1 MASSS
6 IFNNF
11 KDPIE
16 TRGLIMMMKDII
28 NGKYKDQVLPA
39 RQALQDGNKDLYD
52 RLKRKLPAFTP
63 SGVFEGGRKME
74 FLKMY
79 SGFVHLD
86 FDKLSN
92 EEMIVALGKCKSDPH
107 TFGVFVSP
115 SGNGFKVLIEVNSTV
130 EEHSTA
136 YQMVSNY
143 YQELTGIEPDPSC
156 KDVTRLCFVSYDPD
170 AYYSI
175 SSKKFE
181 VVQKVKPLPPKAKQ
195 TPIIEKGKANEFH
208 QTTFEKCIAFTDKK
222 STYSE
227 GNRNNYIY
235 LLASNCNR
243 MGIPQEDAL
252 SLITAKYDLPMR
264 EIESSI
270 RSTYLNNIH
279 EHKKYDTKLL
289 KTKKVIKSQ
298 EDYLKT
304 TPIVEPELYNMMP
317 EIIRRGA
324 MAFDTDR
331 ERDVFLTGLLPII
344 SGLLPNVEGL
354 YMRGIVYP
362 NLFSFVIAPAASGKG
377 AMKYAKA
384 IGDKCQEVMLEHS
397 KKAQKEYEL
406 ELENYKKQK
415 GKEGNEHLEKPD
427 EPPFKVVF
435 IPANTSYAMILSH
448 IQANGGEGIICET
461 EADTMG
467 NVMNKE
473 WGGYSDL
480 LRKAFHHERVSVSRK
495 TDKEYIEIEEPKLSI
510 ALSGTPGQV
519 TGLIS
524 SAEDGLF
531 SRFMFYAFKVDQQW
545 IDPSPFGN
553 SINLNDHFQGI
564 SEEVFNIF
572 NFLASQKTI
581 VSLTQSQWQELNEVM
596 KKSLHEVEYYTAE
609 EATSIV
615 KRLGLITYRICMI
628 FTALRKFENGEATES
643 VLCTDEDFDIA
654 IHLAQVYLDHA
665 LLMYTNLPS
674 NEKTEIIK
682 PGSVKE
688 ILWDRLPE
696 SFQRK
701 DAIAAA
707 SDLDISPRTVDYFLK
722 CLIGTQL
729 SKDKSGHYKKT

>member
-6 IFNNF
+6 IFKNF

-16 TRGLIMMMKDII
+16 TKGLLMMMKDII
-28 NGKYKDQVLPA
+28 GGKYKEQVLLA
-39 RQALQDGNKDLYD
+39 RQALQEGNKELYD
-52 RLKRKLPAFTP
+52 KLKRKLPAFTP

-74 FLKMY
+74 YLKMY

-86 FDKLSN
+86 FDKLSP
-92 EEMIVALGKCKSDPH
+92 EEMVVAQGKCKSDNY
-107 TFGVFVSP
+107 TFGVFISP
-115 SGNGFKVLIEVNSTV
+115 SGNGFKVLIEVNSLV
-130 EEHSTA
+130 EDHSTA
-136 YQMVSNY
+136 YQAVSEY
-143 YQELTGIEPDPSC
+143 YQELTDIQPDPSC
-156 KDVTRLCFVSYDPD
+156 KDVTRLCFVSYDSD

-175 SSKKFE
+175 TSKKFE
-181 VVQKVKPLPPKAKQ
+181 VVQPVSLLTPVAPPI
-195 TPIIEKGKANEFH
+195 PIIEEGKAVEFH
-208 QTTFEKCIAFTDKK
+208 ETTFDKCVDFTNKK

-243 MGIPQEDAL
+243 MGIPQDQAL
-252 SLITAKYDLPMR
+252 AMITTKYDLPVR

-270 RSTYLNNIH
+270 KSTYNNNLH
-279 EHKKYDTKLL
+279 EYKKFDTKSL
-289 KTKKVIKSQ
+289 KSKRVPKSK
-298 EDYLKT
+298 EDYLKS
-304 TPIVEPELYNMMP
+304 TPKVEPALYDMMP

-344 SGLLPNVEGL
+344 SGLIPNVEGL
-354 YMRGIVYP
+354 YMRSRVFP

-377 AMKYAKA
+377 AMKFAKA
-384 IGDKCQEVMLEHS
+384 IGDKCQEVILEHS

-406 ELENYKKQK
+406 ELDNYKKQK
-415 GKEGNEHLEKPD
+415 GKDGSEHLEKPD

-448 IQANGGEGIICET
+448 IQDNGGEGIICET

-531 SRFMFYAFKVDQQW
+531 SRFMFYAFKVDQHW
-545 IDPSPFGN
+545 IDPSPYGN

-564 SEEVFNIF
+564 SEEVFNLF
-572 NFLASQKTI
+572 NFLASQKTTI
-581 VSLTQSQWQELNEVM
+581 TLSQNQWQELNEVM

-628 FTALRKFENGEATES
+628 FTALRKFENGEATET
-643 VLCTDEDFDIA
+643 VQCTNDDFDIA

-674 NEKTEIIK
+674 NESTEIIK
-682 PGSVKE
+682 PGSIKE
-688 ILWDRLPE
+688 VLWDRLPT

-701 DAIAAA
+701 EAISAA
-707 SDLDISPRTVDYFLK
+707 SDLDISERSVDNFLK
-722 CLIGTQL
+722 GLLGSQLTQP
-729 SKDKSGHYKKT
+729 KAGHYNKA

>member
-6 IFNNF
+6 IFKNF
-11 KDPIE
+11 KDPVD

-28 NGKYKDQVLPA
+28 GGKYKEQVLPA
-39 RQALQDGNKDLYD
+39 RQALQEGNKELYD
-52 RLKRKLPAFTP
+52 KLKRKLPAFTP
-63 SGVFEGGRKME
+63 SGVFEGGRKIE
-74 FLKMY
+74 YLKMY

-86 FDKLSN
+86 FDKLSP
-92 EEMIVALGKCKSDPH
+92 EDMMVAQGKCKSDPY

-115 SGNGFKVLIEVNSTV
+115 SGNGFKVLIEVNSLV
-130 EEHSTA
+130 DDHSTA
-136 YQMVSNY
+136 YRLVSDY
-143 YQELTGIEPDPSC
+143 YQELTSIQPDPSC

-175 SSKKFE
+175 TSNKFE
-181 VVQKVKPLPPKAKQ
+181 VVQPVSILSPIAPSI
-195 TPIIEKGKANEFH
+195 PIIDEGKAVEFH
-208 QTTFEKCIAFTDKK
+208 ETTFDKCIDFTNKK

-243 MGIPQEDAL
+243 MGIPQDQAL
-252 SLITAKYDLPMR
+252 AMITGKYDLPVR

-270 RSTYLNNIH
+270 RSTYKNNLH
-279 EHKKYDTKLL
+279 EYKKFDSKAL
-289 KTKKVIKSQ
+289 KPKKVTKSK
-298 EDYLKT
+298 EDYLKN
-304 TPIVEPELYNMMP
+304 TPKVEPALYDMMP

-344 SGLLPNVEGL
+344 SGLIPNVEGL
-354 YMRGIVYP
+354 YMRSRVFP

-377 AMKYAKA
+377 AMKFAKA
-384 IGDKCQEVMLEHS
+384 IGDKCQEVILEHS
-397 KKAQKEYEL
+397 KKAQKEYDL
-406 ELENYKKQK
+406 ELDNYKKQK
-415 GKEGNEHLEKPD
+415 GKDGSEHLEKPD

-448 IQANGGEGIICET
+448 IQDNGGEGIICET

-545 IDPSPFGN
+545 IDPSPYGN

-564 SEEVFNIF
+564 SEEVFNLF
-572 NFLASQKTI
+572 NFLAGQKTTI
-581 VSLTQSQWQELNEVM
+581 TLSQNQWQELNEVM

-628 FTALRKFENGEATES
+628 FTALRKFENGEATET
-643 VLCTDEDFDIA
+643 VQCTDDDFDIA

-674 NEKTEIIK
+674 NESTEIIK
-682 PGSVKE
+682 PGSIKE
-688 ILWDRLPE
+688 VLWDRLPS

-701 DAIAAA
+701 QAISAA
-707 SDLDISPRTVDYFLK
+707 SDLDISERSVDNFLK
-722 CLIGTQL
+722 GLLGSQLTQP
-729 SKDKSGHYKKT
+729 KAGHYTKV

>member
-11 KDPIE
+11 KDPID

-28 NGKYKDQVLPA
+28 NGKYKDQVLPT

-52 RLKRKLPAFTP
+52 KLKRKLPAFTP

-86 FDKLSN
+86 FDKLSP
-92 EEMIVALGKCKSDPH
+92 EKMMIALGKCKSDPH

-115 SGNGFKVLIEVNSTV
+115 SGNGFKVLIEVNSIV
-130 EEHSTA
+130 NDHSTA
-136 YQMVSNY
+136 YQLVSEY
-143 YQELTGIEPDPSC
+143 YQELTGIQPDPSC

-181 VVQKVKPLPPKAKQ
+181 VVKTITLLAPSVPAAPV
-195 TPIIEKGKANEFH
+195 IEKGKADEFH
-208 QTTFEKCIAFTDKK
+208 QTTFQRCIDFTNNK

-227 GNRNNYIY
+227 GNRNNFVY

-243 MGIPQEDAL
+243 MGIPQDEAL
-252 SLITAKYDLPMR
+252 SLICSQFDLSSR
-264 EIESSI
+264 EIESSV
-270 RSTYLNNIH
+270 RSTYTNNLN
-279 EHKKYDTKLL
+279 EYKKFDTKSL
-289 KTKKVIKSQ
+289 KPKKIKKPT
-298 EDYLKT
+298 EDYLKN
-304 TPIVEPELYNMMP
+304 TPIVEPALYEIMP
-317 EIIRRGA
+317 EIIKRGA
-324 MAFDTDR
+324 MAFQTDR

-354 YMRGIVYP
+354 YGGSRVYP

-384 IGDKCQEVMLEHS
+384 LGDRCQEVILEHS
-397 KKAQKEYEL
+397 KKAQKQYESDL
-406 ELENYKKQK
+406 DNYKKQK
-415 GKEGNEHLEKPD
+415 SKDGNDHLEKPD

-448 IQANGGEGIICET
+448 LQANDGEGIICET

-495 TDKEYIEIEEPKLSI
+495 TDKEFIEIEEPKLSI

-531 SRFMFYAFKVDQQW
+531 SRFMFYAFKVEQHW
-545 IDPSPFGN
+545 IDPSPYGN
-553 SINLNDHFQGI
+553 TVNLTDHFKGI
-564 SEEVFNIF
+564 SEEVFNLF
-572 NFLASQKTI
+572 NFLASHKTTI
-581 VSLTQSQWQELNEVM
+581 ILSEAQWKEFNEVM
-596 KKSLHEVEYYTAE
+596 GKALHEVECYTAE
-609 EATSIV
+609 AATSIV
-615 KRLGLITYRICMI
+615 KRLGLVLFRICMI
-628 FTALRKFENGEATES
+628 FSSLRKFENGDATEI
-643 VLCTDEDFDIA
+643 VQCTDEDFDIA
-654 IHLAQVYLDHA
+654 VHLSQVYLDHA
-665 LLMYTNLPS
+665 LLMYSNLPS
-674 NEKTEIIK
+674 TEATEIIK
-682 PGSVKE
+682 PGSIKE
-688 ILWDRLPE
+688 VLWERLPDT
-696 SFQRK
+696 FQRK
-701 DAIAAA
+701 EAIVAA
-707 SDLDISPRTVDYFLK
+707 SDLDISERSVDNFLK
-722 CLIGTQL
+722 GLLGTQL
-729 SKDKSGHYKKT
+729 TQPKTGHYIKV

>member
-6 IFNNF
+6 IFKNF

-16 TRGLIMMMKDII
+16 TKGLLMMMKDII
-28 NGKYKDQVLPA
+28 EGKYKEQVLPA
-39 RQALQDGNKDLYD
+39 RQALQEGNKELYD
-52 RLKRKLPAFTP
+52 KLKRKLPAFTP

-74 FLKMY
+74 YLKMY

-86 FDKLSN
+86 FDKLSP
-92 EEMIVALGKCKSDPH
+92 EEMVVAQGKCKADPY
-107 TFGVFVSP
+107 TFGVFISP
-115 SGNGFKVLIEVNSTV
+115 SGNGFKVLIEVNSLV
-130 EEHSTA
+130 EDHSTA
-136 YQMVSNY
+136 YRLVSEY
-143 YQELTGIEPDPSC
+143 YQELTGIQPDPSC

-175 SSKKFE
+175 TSNKFE
-181 VVQKVKPLPPKAKQ
+181 VVQPVSLLTPVAPPV
-195 TPIIEKGKANEFH
+195 PIIEEGKAVEFH
-208 QTTFEKCIAFTDKK
+208 ETTFDKCIDFTNKK

-243 MGIPQEDAL
+243 MGIPQDQAL
-252 SLITAKYDLPMR
+252 AMITAKYDLPVR

-270 RSTYLNNIH
+270 RSTYNNNLH
-279 EHKKYDTKLL
+279 EYKKFDSKALKPKKITKS
-289 KTKKVIKSQ
+289 K
-298 EDYLKT
+298 EDYLKN
-304 TPIVEPELYNMMP
+304 TPKVEQALYDMMP

-344 SGLLPNVEGL
+344 SGLIPNVEGL
-354 YMRGIVYP
+354 YMRSRVFP

-377 AMKYAKA
+377 AMKFAKA
-384 IGDKCQEVMLEHS
+384 IGDKCQEVILEHS

-406 ELENYKKQK
+406 ELDNYKKQK
-415 GKEGNEHLEKPD
+415 GKDGSEHLEKPD

-448 IQANGGEGIICET
+448 IQDNGGEGIICET

-531 SRFMFYAFKVDQQW
+531 SRFMFYAFKVDQHW
-545 IDPSPFGN
+545 IDPSPYGN

-564 SEEVFNIF
+564 SEEVFNLF
-572 NFLASQKTI
+572 NFLASQKTTI
-581 VSLTQSQWQELNEVM
+581 TLSQNQWQELNEVM

-628 FTALRKFENGEATES
+628 FTALRKFENGEATGT
-643 VLCTDEDFDIA
+643 VQCTDDDFDIA

-674 NEKTEIIK
+674 NESTEIIK
-682 PGSVKE
+682 PGSIKE
-688 ILWDRLPE
+688 VLWDRLPS

-701 DAIAAA
+701 EAISAA
-707 SDLDISPRTVDYFLK
+707 SDLDISERSVDNFLK
-722 CLIGTQL
+722 GLLGSQLTQP
-729 SKDKSGHYKKT
+729 KAGHYTKV